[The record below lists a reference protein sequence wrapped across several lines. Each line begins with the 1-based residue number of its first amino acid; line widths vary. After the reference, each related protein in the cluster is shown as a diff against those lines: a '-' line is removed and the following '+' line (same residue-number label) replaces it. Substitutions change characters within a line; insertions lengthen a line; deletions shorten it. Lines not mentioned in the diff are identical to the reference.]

1 MSAARRRAAIFAAK
15 VAGYSY
21 LMGEDET
28 GTAMRRCASR
38 VGS

>member
-1 MSAARRRAAIFAAK
+1 MIAARRLATIFAAE
-15 VAGYSY
+15 VVGYSC

-28 GTAMRRCASR
+28 GTALRRCASR